1 MKKAMVTIVVGE
13 KYRRIYN
20 HVAPLNR
27 KWMDRWGWD
36 PIIIESIPE
45 NFRAQYAEK
54 DKPSGWVFFM
64 YKLYIPSLFRNYDLV
79 AFIDSDCVINPNA
92 ECLSQYIDNIPTGG
106 FAGGQP
112 VTFEER
118 KLFPNWNQYYY
129 DDLRSHGYDEFPKYP
144 DKHIN
149 SGLLLYRPSDV
160 WERWLELLN
169 MDSELNEENRLSVYE
184 VQEDR
189 CFFLPRQWHVVWL
202 YERVRRGWS
211 KGYYS
216 NKLTR
221 KLNQCLLKFTE
232 RNRINMVYREVSLL
246 HFALEHHKTF
256 LIDTTAMLS
265 HNR

>member
-36 PIIIESIPE
+36 SIIIESIPDD
-45 NFRAQYAEK
+45 FRARYARK
-54 DKPSGWVFFM
+54 YNNNSRWVFLM
-64 YKLYIPSLFRNYDLV
+64 YKLFIPSLFRNYDLV

-92 ECLSQYIDNIPTGG
+92 ECLSKYLDNIPAGG

-118 KLFPNWNQYYY
+118 KLFPNWNEYYY
-129 DDLRSHGYDEFPKYP
+129 DDLRSCGYNEFPRYP
-144 DKHIN
+144 DKHIS
-149 SGLLLYRPSDV
+149 SGLLLYRPRDV

-169 MDSELNEENRLSVYE
+169 IDSELNEENRLNVYE

-189 CFFLPRQWHVVWL
+189 CFFLPKRWHVVWF

-221 KLNQCLLKFTE
+221 KLNQCLLWFTE
-232 RNRINMVYREVSLL
+232 RNDESLGVGL
-246 HFALEHHKTF
+246 NN
-256 LIDTTAMLS
+256 
-265 HNR
+265 NRKHS